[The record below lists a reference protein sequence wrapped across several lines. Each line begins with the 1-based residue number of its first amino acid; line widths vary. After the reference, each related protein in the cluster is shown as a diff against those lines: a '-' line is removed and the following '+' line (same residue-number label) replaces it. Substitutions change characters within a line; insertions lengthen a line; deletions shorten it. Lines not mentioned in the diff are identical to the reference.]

1 MKDTAA
7 LEQASD
13 GWYFDS
19 GKKIT
24 HIKVKEQ
31 SANSSFT
38 ATLFRDLSDK

>member
-1 MKDTAA
+1 MKDTAE
-7 LEQASD
+7 LEQVAD

-31 SANSSFT
+31 KANSSFT
-38 ATLFRDLSDK
+38 ATLFRDLSGK

>member
-7 LEQASD
+7 LEQAAD

-19 GKKIT
+19 GKKST

-31 SANSSFT
+31 KANSSFT
-38 ATLFRDLSDK
+38 VTLFINSSGK